1 MNKPCTGALET
12 RRHGDRRTRLSRNS
26 IAKNAKED
34 AAPGI
39 VRLALEMRAPWE
51 LGFALAAYPF
61 MRSMP
66 KGDGQPVLVFPGLA
80 AGDVTTVVI
89 RRFLNDLGYV
99 AHAWEQGLNFGPR
112 PGVLEACVERIRQ
125 LRLEHGRSVSLV
137 GWSLGGVYAR
147 ELAKMMPDDVRQVI
161 TLGSPFTGSHKATN
175 AWRVY
180 QLVSGEKEVDQER
193 FAALKETPKVPTT
206 SIYSRTDGVVAWQ
219 CSVEQET
226 ASSENI
232 EVHASHVGMGLNPTA
247 LYAIADRLAQPEGA
261 WKRFDHTAH
270 TGLKK
275 LLFLDPNRSSW
286 PNPFFGFY

>member
-1 MNKPCTGALET
+1 LPRNTISKQDKPET
-12 RRHGDRRTRLSRNS
+12 
-26 IAKNAKED
+26 
-34 AAPGI
+34 APGL

-51 LGFALAAYPF
+51 LGIALAAYPF
-61 MRSMP
+61 MKSAP
-66 KGDGQPVLVFPGLA
+66 EGDGHPVLVFPGLA

-89 RRFLNDLGYV
+89 RRFLRDLGYD

-112 PGVLEACVERIRQ
+112 PGVLEACVDKIRQ
-125 LRLEHGRSVSLV
+125 LRAQHGRPVSLV

-147 ELAKMMPDDVRQVI
+147 ELAKMMPDDVRLVI
-161 TLGSPFTGSHKATN
+161 SLGSPFTGSPKATN

-180 QLVSGEKEVDQER
+180 QLVSGEKEIDEAR
-193 FAALKETPKVPTT
+193 FAALRETPNVPTT
-206 SIYSRTDGVVAWQ
+206 SIFSRTDGVVAWQ

-226 ASSENI
+226 ATSENI

-247 LYAIADRLAQPEGA
+247 LYAIADRLAQPEGQ
-261 WKRFDHTAH
+261 WKRFDHKAH

-275 LLFLDPNRSSW
+275 LLFLDPARSSW